1 MTAARSSLFLSR
13 TESTPSFRWLSAT
26 RSKFSGPGTH
36 STDGWIMGP
45 HRDHRAPV
53 LARIEATTG
62 TIAGISIYLAGEEG
76 Q

>member
-1 MTAARSSLFLSR
+1 
-13 TESTPSFRWLSAT
+13 
-26 RSKFSGPGTH
+26 
-36 STDGWIMGP
+36 MGP

>member
-1 MTAARSSLFLSR
+1 MDGSWGRIAITAL
-13 TESTPSFRWLSAT
+13 
-26 RSKFSGPGTH
+26 
-36 STDGWIMGP
+36 
-45 HRDHRAPV
+45 PV